1 MQTQTDAG
9 PTWERRIEWQ
19 YGDVMVT
26 RFMVGEPVRELLP
39 DRFWANSTYVLDCDT
54 VNKMLATHA
63 LDDGRAVFSSYEVTV
78 TEPNTMKITLCIDRV
93 ASKLIYK
100 RMV

>member
-26 RFMVGEPVRELLP
+26 RFRVGEPVRELMP
-39 DRFWANSTYVLDCDT
+39 NRFWANSTYVLDCDNG
-54 VNKMLATHA
+54 NKMLATHA
-63 LDDGRAVFSSYEVTV
+63 LDDDRAVYSSYEVTV